1 MNMMRKIYLILSI
14 CLGLPTITSAQLSLD
29 DFGRVVLNTYVSPQ
43 LEIPDEA
50 KRLLETKLSQIASAN
65 GMGGS
70 QANPRFIITAV
81 SNVMSKDIVA
91 GPPQMIALNVEL
103 TLFIGDAVTNTI
115 FATHTVPLKGVGTNE
130 NKAFI
135 EALKSL
141 NVRNRLVSDLVK
153 EGKEKI
159 IAFYETQCEFLLQQS
174 RSLADRAQF
183 AEAIYELSTIPEVS
197 QGCYFKS
204 LDLASDIFQRKIDT
218 DCAQTLSKAK
228 SIWSAKLNPEGAEEV
243 GQLMEMIHP
252 LSSCQPDVQ
261 ALLNS
266 IESKLKADEQAR
278 WQFKLRQYADRV
290 AAQKEEVRI
299 AEEKSI
305 RDDFYREAQSQ
316 RNLELDKLRVSA
328 NRDVAMEFAR
338 NQPKTVNYNTIR
350 WR

>member
-1 MNMMRKIYLILSI
+1 MNMMRKIYLILGI
-14 CLGLPTITSAQLSLD
+14 CLILPTISSAQLSLD

-43 LEIPDEA
+43 LDIPDEA

-70 QANPRFIITAV
+70 QSNPRFIITAV
-81 SNVMSKDIVA
+81 SNVLSKDIIA

-103 TLFIGDAVTNTI
+103 TLFIGDAVTNTL
-115 FATHTVPLKGVGTNE
+115 FSTHTVPLKGVGTNE

-141 NVRNRLVSDLVK
+141 NVRNRMVSDLVK

-159 IAFYETQCEFLLQQS
+159 ISFYETQCEFLLQQS
-174 RSLADRAQF
+174 KSLADRAQF

-204 LDLASDIFQRKIDT
+204 LDLSTELFQRKIDA
-218 DCAQTLSKAK
+218 DCSQILSRAK
-228 SIWSAKLNPEGAEEV
+228 SIWAAKLNPQGAEEV
-243 GQLMEMIHP
+243 GQLIDSIHP
-252 LSSCQPDVQ
+252 LSSCQPEVQ
-261 ALLNS
+261 ALLTS
-266 IESKLKADEQAR
+266 IESKLKSDEQAR
-278 WQFKLRQYADRV
+278 WQFKLQQYADRV
-290 AAQKEEVRI
+290 AAEKEQVRI

-305 RDDFYREAQSQ
+305 RDDLYREAQSQ

-328 NRDVAMEFAR
+328 TRDVAMEFAR
-338 NQPKTVNYNTIR
+338 NQPKTVTYNNIR

>member
-1 MNMMRKIYLILSI
+1 MRKVILALVAIHS
-14 CLGLPTITSAQLSLD
+14 LALPAFAQLSVD
-29 DFGRVVLNTYVSPQ
+29 DFGRVVLNTYLSSQ

-70 QANPRFIITAV
+70 EANPRFIITAV

-103 TLFIGDAVTNTI
+103 TIFIGDAVTKTV
-115 FATHTVPLKGVGTNE
+115 FAAHTVPLKGVGTNE

-135 EALKSL
+135 EAMKTL
-141 NVRNRLVSDLVK
+141 NIRNRLVSDLVK

-159 IAFYETQCEFLLQQS
+159 ISFYETQCEFLLQQS
-174 RSLADRAQF
+174 KSLADRAQY

-204 LDLASDIFQRKIDT
+204 LDLSTEFFQKKIDT
-218 DCAQTLSKAK
+218 DCSQILSKAK
-228 SIWSAKLNPEGAEEV
+228 SIWAAKLNPEGAEEV
-243 GQLMEMIHP
+243 GKLIETIHP
-252 LSSCQPDVQ
+252 LSSCQPNVQ
-261 ALLNS
+261 TLLNS
-266 IESKLKADEQAR
+266 IESKLKSDEQAR
-278 WQFKLRQYADRV
+278 WQFKLQQYADRV
-290 AAQKEEVRI
+290 ATEKEQVRI
-299 AEEKSI
+299 AEQKSI
-305 RDDFYREAQSQ
+305 RDDVYREAQSQ

-328 NRDVAMEFAR
+328 TRHVAMEFAR
-338 NQPKTVNYNTIR
+338 NQPKTVNYNYIR